1 MSEYV
6 GLDVSLEGTSVCILD
21 DSGRVMLERTVVTDP
36 ESIARLIRA
45 KARRVNRVG
54 LETGQ
59 LSVWLCH
66 ELRRL
71 GVPVVCMDAR
81 QAHAALS
88 VRPVKTDQNDARG
101 LAEMVR
107 MGWYREVKVKTLSAH
122 EQRGLLMARQRLI
135 VVRRQIEGQVRGL
148 LKTFGLVVGTG
159 VGGSFVRR
167 VKQLADRRPSLSGA
181 IHSLLDVLAAAA
193 REIVILDKQIAAI
206 ARANVAAKRL
216 MTVPDVGP
224 LTALA
229 YVSTID
235 DPTRFRRSADV
246 GAYLGLTPRR
256 YQSGEIDRQGRI
268 SKQGDRFL
276 RTLLYEAANVLM
288 TRVKR
293 WSPLKAWGHRLSKRI
308 GPKKAKIA
316 VARKLAIILH
326 CIWTDGTEFWWTRAE
341 ATMT

>member
-1 MSEYV
+1 MDLVIIRVLFVLITTLVSYELQPL
-6 GLDVSLEGTSVCILD
+6 GLARLPAAGLGALFGLAVVLFEIRLRQVSLKRLIGAVIGSILGIVGAYLFSLVIRNSITSGPTQSFLQLL
-21 DSGRVMLERTVVTDP
+21 VML
-36 ESIARLIRA
+36 I
-45 KARRVNRVG
+45 
-54 LETGQ
+54 
-59 LSVWLCH
+59 
-66 ELRRL
+66 
-71 GVPVVCMDAR
+71 
-81 QAHAALS
+81 
-88 VRPVKTDQNDARG
+88 
-101 LAEMVR
+101 
-107 MGWYREVKVKTLSAH
+107 
-122 EQRGLLMARQRLI
+122 MAYI
-135 VVRRQIEGQVRGL
+135 
-148 LKTFGLVVGTG
+148 GLVVGAG

-167 VKQLADRRPSLSGA
+167 VGQLADRRPSLSGA

-206 ARANVAAKRL
+206 ARANVAAERL
-216 MTVPDVGP
+216 MTVPGVGP

-268 SKQGDRFL
+268 SKHGDRFL

-293 WSPLKAWGHRLSKRI
+293 WSPLKAWGHRLSKRV

-316 VARKLAIILH
+316 VARKLAIIVSGP
-326 CIWTDGTEFWWTRAE
+326 TVRSSGGRERRQP
-341 ATMT
+341 

>member
-21 DSGRVMLERTVVTDP
+21 DGGRVMLGRTVVTDP

-71 GVPVVCMDAR
+71 DVPVVCMDAR

-88 VRPVKTDQNDARG
+88 VRPVKSG

-193 REIVILDKQIAAI
+193 REIVIQDKRIAAI
-206 ARANVAAKRL
+206 V
-216 MTVPDVGP
+216 
-224 LTALA
+224 
-229 YVSTID
+229 
-235 DPTRFRRSADV
+235 
-246 GAYLGLTPRR
+246 
-256 YQSGEIDRQGRI
+256 
-268 SKQGDRFL
+268 
-276 RTLLYEAANVLM
+276 
-288 TRVKR
+288 
-293 WSPLKAWGHRLSKRI
+293 
-308 GPKKAKIA
+308 
-316 VARKLAIILH
+316 
-326 CIWTDGTEFWWTRAE
+326 
-341 ATMT
+341 

>member
-1 MSEYV
+1 MTEYV

-21 DSGRVMLERTVVTDP
+21 DRGRVIFECHVVTDP
-36 ESIARLIRA
+36 EAITRLIRA
-45 KARRVNRVG
+45 KAPRVNRVG

-59 LSVWLCH
+59 LSVWLSH

-71 GVPVVCMDAR
+71 GLPIVCMDAR
-81 QAHAALS
+81 HAHAALS
-88 VRPVKTDQNDARG
+88 VRPVKTDKNDARG
-101 LAEMVR
+101 LAQMVR

-122 EQRGLLMARQRLI
+122 EHRSLLMARQRLI
-135 VVRRQIEGQVRGL
+135 IVRRQIEGQVRGL
-148 LKTFGLVVGTG
+148 LKTFGLVVGAG
-159 VGGSFVRR
+159 VGNSFVRR
-167 VKQLADRRPSLSGA
+167 VNQLADRQPSLSGA
-181 IHSLLDVLAAAA
+181 IRSLLNVLAAAT
-193 REIVILDKQIAAI
+193 REIASLDKEIGAI
-206 ARANVAAKRL
+206 ARANITAKRL
-216 MTVPDVGP
+216 MTVPGVGP

-229 YVSTID
+229 YVSTFD

-246 GAYLGLTPRR
+246 GAYLGLTPRH

-268 SKQGDRFL
+268 SKHGDRFL

-293 WSPLKAWGHRLSKRI
+293 WSPLKAWGQRLSKRI
-308 GPKKAKIA
+308 GAKKAKIA

-326 CIWTDGTEFWWTRAE
+326 CIWTDGTEFWWSRAE

>member
-21 DSGRVMLERTVVTDP
+21 DSGRVMLERTVVTNP

-135 VVRRQIEGQVRGL
+135 VVRRQIEG
-148 LKTFGLVVGTG
+148 
-159 VGGSFVRR
+159 
-167 VKQLADRRPSLSGA
+167 
-181 IHSLLDVLAAAA
+181 
-193 REIVILDKQIAAI
+193 
-206 ARANVAAKRL
+206 
-216 MTVPDVGP
+216 
-224 LTALA
+224 
-229 YVSTID
+229 
-235 DPTRFRRSADV
+235 
-246 GAYLGLTPRR
+246 
-256 YQSGEIDRQGRI
+256 
-268 SKQGDRFL
+268 
-276 RTLLYEAANVLM
+276 
-288 TRVKR
+288 
-293 WSPLKAWGHRLSKRI
+293 
-308 GPKKAKIA
+308 
-316 VARKLAIILH
+316 
-326 CIWTDGTEFWWTRAE
+326 
-341 ATMT
+341 